1 MGKTDCR
8 EVIEAFEAFLNAPE
22 THRPEIEGALNHLR
36 TCPACRGRASY
47 LTRLLETGAADEDD
61 LTCHECEEL
70 LPGYLTADGLG
81 DTDAPEWARV
91 KRHLA
96 ACPHCAAAYAS
107 LADLVASAYGESGAE
122 PPYYPEPNLSFLRSR
137 EISAAGP
144 ATTPEQSLFSCT
156 WRIPACRE
164 LRGGGSATRSRS
176 RLVAASC
183 PRLVP
188 AGRRHP
194 GADRPRRRLIRRVGR
209 AVDRPVGACPGLPSD
224 KTPLAPAEEA
234 RDFAELLELAPPRDQ
249 HAHSRSVSDRFSKA
263 KAALALAVNTIEPP
277 QPIAQARV
285 TLRDA
290 DGALLE
296 GAFTGDDGVVLFRDL
311 DVGEY
316 LIRVEYAGQA
326 WEFPL
331 SLVLRV

>member
-81 DTDAPEWARV
+81 DTDAPEWSPV

-96 ACPHCAAAYAS
+96 ACPHCTAAYTS
-107 LADLVASAYGESGAE
+107 LADLVASAYGENGAE

-137 EISAAGP
+137 ERSAAGP
-144 ATTPEQSLFSCT
+144 TTTPERSLSVAHGESQPAGSFEAEGRQHVPEADL
-156 WRIPACRE
+156 WQQAAQGLYRLAAAIPVLIGRA
-164 LRGGGSATRSRS
+164 
-176 RLVAASC
+176 AASFGALAA
-183 PRLVP
+183 PLTVQLAPVP
-188 AGRRHP
+188 IYRGT
-194 GADRPRRRLIRRVGR
+194 G
-209 AVDRPVGACPGLPSD
+209 
-224 KTPLAPAEEA
+224 PLAPAEEA
-234 RDFAELLELAPPRDQ
+234 RDFAEILDLPHPETNITLK
-249 HAHSRSVSDRFSKA
+249 VSLGPVFDGKGV
-263 KAALALAVNTIEPP
+263 LALAVNTIVPP

-296 GAFTGDDGVVLFRDL
+296 GAFTGDDGLVLFRDL

-316 LIRVEYAGQA
+316 LIRAEYSGQA

-331 SLVLRV
+331 SVAVL